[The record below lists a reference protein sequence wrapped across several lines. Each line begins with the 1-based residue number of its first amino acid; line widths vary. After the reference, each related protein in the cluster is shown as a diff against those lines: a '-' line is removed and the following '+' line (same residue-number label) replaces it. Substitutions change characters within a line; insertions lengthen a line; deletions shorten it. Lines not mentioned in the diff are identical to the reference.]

1 MVSLQ
6 FSTLWPEATLYLSF
20 TIKEQYDRNSI
31 DCNTYMHGKKKILKK
46 IRNSKNPLYKTNK
59 SSFYDLKC
67 LFASS
72 LV

>member
-31 DCNTYMHGKKKILKK
+31 DCNTYMHGKKKKK
-46 IRNSKNPLYKTNK
+46 KSETQKIPFTKLTNP
-59 SSFYDLKC
+59 
-67 LFASS
+67 ASMI
-72 LV
+72 

>member
-31 DCNTYMHGKKKILKK
+31 DCNTYMHGKKELKK
-46 IRNSKNPLYKTNK
+46 KSETQKIPFTKLTNP
-59 SSFYDLKC
+59 
-67 LFASS
+67 ASMT
-72 LV
+72 

>member
-31 DCNTYMHGKKKILKK
+31 DCNTYMHGKKKIKKKNQKLKK
-46 IRNSKNPLYKTNK
+46 SPLQN
-59 SSFYDLKC
+59 
-67 LFASS
+67 
-72 LV
+72 

>member
-31 DCNTYMHGKKKILKK
+31 DCNTYMHGKKKKIKKNQKLKK
-46 IRNSKNPLYKTNK
+46 SPLQN
-59 SSFYDLKC
+59 
-67 LFASS
+67 
-72 LV
+72 

>member
-31 DCNTYMHGKKKILKK
+31 DCNTCMHGKKKIKK
-46 IRNSKNPLYKTNK
+46 NK
-59 SSFYDLKC
+59 SETQKIPFTKLTNP
-67 LFASS
+67 ASMI
-72 LV
+72 